1 MPDNSMKAS
10 VGIVGAAYRLP
21 AAKRSAHAIFRDE
34 SVSLG
39 PELEARLGIDEVPV
53 CNGETASNLAVE
65 AAREALRRASVD
77 PMQVDVIVEYSVLPQ
92 EYLVP
97 VWNMSNK
104 VQAEVGA
111 SKSFVVGF
119 SGGGATNFLVA
130 LSSAVAMLQENENLK
145 TALLVTGDV
154 AIPGNR
160 VLNPSDPVTVLGDS
174 ASAVVLQRGT
184 TAAVMDTDLWSDGA
198 NHDICYIPG
207 GSLVHPDDAEL
218 YRLQLDKQR
227 YDAFPKADVVRDMSL
242 ALLKRAG
249 IRWDDLACVIY
260 PNISSEDQNQ
270 LQQVFNGKMAPA
282 CALNRGTHGHLQGTD
297 FVLNYLSVME
307 NGGMHQGDYML
318 AASHGM
324 GALAGVSL
332 IRC

>member
-1 MPDNSMKAS
+1 MKAS
-10 VGIVGAAYRLP
+10 VGILAAAYCLP
-21 AAKRSAHAIFRDE
+21 AARRTAQEIFRDE
-34 SVSLG
+34 GVNLG
-39 PELEARLGIDEVPV
+39 PGLEARLGIAEVPV

-65 AAREALRRASVD
+65 AAREALRRAGVD

-160 VLNPSDPVTVLGDS
+160 VLNPSDPVTVMGDA

-184 TAAVMDTDLWSDGA
+184 TSAVMDTDLWSDGA

-207 GSLVHPDDAEL
+207 GSLIHPDDAEL

-227 YDAFPKADVVRDMSL
+227 YDAFPKTDIVRDMSTT
-242 ALLKRAG
+242 LLKRAG
-249 IRWDDLACVIY
+249 IHWDDLACVIY

-282 CALNRGTHGHLQGTD
+282 CAFNRTTHGHLQGTD
-297 FVLNYLSVME
+297 FVLNYLSVLE
-307 NGGMHQGDYML
+307 KRELRPGDYML
-318 AASHGM
+318 AVSHGM

>member
-1 MPDNSMKAS
+1 
-10 VGIVGAAYRLP
+10 
-21 AAKRSAHAIFRDE
+21 
-34 SVSLG
+34 
-39 PELEARLGIDEVPV
+39 
-53 CNGETASNLAVE
+53 
-65 AAREALRRASVD
+65 
-77 PMQVDVIVEYSVLPQ
+77 MQVDVIVEYSVLPQ

-130 LSSAVAMLQENENLK
+130 LSSAVAMLQENESLK

-184 TAAVMDTDLWSDGA
+184 TNAVMDTDLWSDGA

-227 YDAFPKADVVRDMSL
+227 YDAFPKTDIVRDMSM

-249 IRWDDLACVIY
+249 IDWDDLACVIY

-307 NGGMHQGDYML
+307 SGGMGQGDYML

>member
-1 MPDNSMKAS
+1 MKAS
-10 VGIVGAAYRLP
+10 VGILAAAYCLP
-21 AAKRSAHAIFRDE
+21 ATKRTSQEIFRDE
-34 SVSLG
+34 NVSLG
-39 PELEARLGIDEVPV
+39 PELEARLGIAEVPV
-53 CNGETASNLAVE
+53 CRGETSSNLAVE
-65 AAREALRRASVD
+65 AGREALRRAGVD

-130 LSSAVAMLQENENLK
+130 LSSAVAMLQENESLK

-160 VLNPSDPVTVLGDS
+160 VLNPSDPVTVMGDA

-184 TAAVMDTDLWSDGA
+184 TSAVMDTDLWSDGA

-207 GSLVHPDDAEL
+207 GSLVHPDDADL

-227 YDAFPKADVVRDMSL
+227 YDAFPKSNVVRDMSV
-242 ALLKRAG
+242 AVMKRAG
-249 IRWDDLACVIY
+249 IDWDDLACVIY

-270 LQQVFNGKMAPA
+270 LQQVFNGRMAPA
-282 CALNRGTHGHLQGTD
+282 CAFNRKTHGHLQGTD
-297 FVLNYLSVME
+297 FVLNYLSAME
-307 NGGMHQGDYML
+307 SGGIRQGDYML

>member
-1 MPDNSMKAS
+1 MKAS
-10 VGIVGAAYRLP
+10 VGILAAAYCLP
-21 AAKRSAHAIFRDE
+21 AAKRTAHEIFRDE
-34 SVSLG
+34 NVTLG
-39 PELEARLGIDEVPV
+39 PELEARLGIAEVPV
-53 CNGETASNLAVE
+53 CRGETSSNLAVE
-65 AAREALRRASVD
+65 AGREALRRAGVD

-119 SGGGATNFLVA
+119 SGGGGTNFLVA
-130 LSSAVAMLQENENLK
+130 LSSAVAMLQENESLK
-145 TALLVTGDV
+145 TALLVAGDV

-160 VLNPSDPVTVLGDS
+160 VLNPSDPVTVMGDA

-184 TAAVMDTDLWSDGA
+184 TSAVMDTDLWSDGA

-207 GSLVHPDDAEL
+207 GSLVHPDDADL

-227 YDAFPKADVVRDMSL
+227 YDAFPKSDIVRDMSV
-242 ALLKRAG
+242 ALMKRVG
-249 IRWDDLACVIY
+249 IHWDDLACVIY

-282 CALNRGTHGHLQGTD
+282 CAFNRTTHGHLQGTD
-297 FVLNYLSVME
+297 FVLNYLSAME
-307 NGGMHQGDYML
+307 SGGIRQGDYML